1 MSLGEGKEARGEP
14 ASRYKAQNWTPE
26 LRARPRRRP
35 SPGRTPSCPL
45 RFQPR
50 ETLFLSS
57 NGSRGG
63 EVPARSPLD
72 PKQQQKTHR
81 SGRRSRC
88 RAPAPTA
95 SRARPRLPADCGG
108 EPFFA
113 AAAPDAGHPSSSS
126 SGSNSSSGR
135 GGQQRREEEVLR
147 SRPASRSAAI
157 STPRAAA
164 AAAATAPRSAR
175 ALPSARFSRSLR
187 RRLGSSPARPGP
199 RGPLARPGGK
209 TAGASLLQ
217 RGGEESR
224 EGESVHSGREL
235 GGASVSPGSRR
246 RHPPPT
252 RAPHG
257 RARGAET
264 EGWGAGAGARRAAH
278 AHSRARAPPLP
289 ASTLFAPRG
298 LPGSNPG
305 GRFAGSRG
313 GGAELAQ
320 GQAAGRLPSPPCSPE
335 PGTGA
340 GRARRALLLL
350 LLASGKP
357 RRSDPPP
364 CRPPPAPNPRER
376 FPLTSSDGFKGYGD
390 LRQSRSDA

>member
-95 SRARPRLPADCGG
+95 SPARPRLPADCGG

-113 AAAPDAGHPSSSS
+113 AAAPDAGRPSSSS

-175 ALPSARFSRSLR
+175 ALPSARFSGSLR

-235 GGASVSPGSRR
+235 GGGSVSPGSRR

-252 RAPHG
+252 PAPHG

-264 EGWGAGAGARRAAH
+264 EGWGAGARARRAAH

-320 GQAAGRLPSPPCSPE
+320 GQAAGRLPSPLALPNRARAL
-335 PGTGA
+335 GARA
-340 GRARRALLLL
+340 GRCCCCCWRQGNPGEAIR
-350 LLASGKP
+350 LLAS
-357 RRSDPPP
+357 RL
-364 CRPPPAPNPRER
+364 
-376 FPLTSSDGFKGYGD
+376 PLLPSTALSPSLQPLGS
-390 LRQSRSDA
+390 LLLPELL